1 MENEDHGISQKN
13 YALFCDFLKDSC
25 GVDLKDNRAYL
36 VSSRLSPLLRG
47 YGCMNLNEFIE
58 KVLFSNDSFLRKIV
72 VEAMVTH
79 ETKWFRDGYPFE
91 FLVDTMIPEIKDK
104 SREVKIW
111 SAGCSMG
118 QEPYSIAMAILR
130 NSCRLKGLPLNQV
143 RIFATDLS
151 MSALN
156 FAREGVFCTTDLS
169 RGLSKEYMDRFFSP
183 VGASSSE
190 YRICD
195 DVKSMVCFRLHNL
208 IKTGSRPFMGKCD
221 AIYCRN
227 VMIYFDQDTKLKVLN
242 YLKSCLKTD
251 GYLLLGSSE
260 FVPKEISGMDM
271 MRYSNGVVYKK
282 LS

>member
-47 YGCMNLNEFIE
+47 YGCINLNEFIE
-58 KVLFSNDSFLRKIV
+58 KVLFSNDMFLRKIV

-91 FLVDTMIPEIKDK
+91 FLVNTIIPEIKDK
-104 SREVKIW
+104 SRELKIW
-111 SAGCSMG
+111 SAGCSLG
-118 QEPYSIAMAILR
+118 QEPYSIAMAILLNR
-130 NSCRLKGLPLNQV
+130 SCLNGLPLNQI

-169 RGLSKEYMDRFFSP
+169 RGLSKEYMERFFSP
-183 VGASSSE
+183 VGTSSIE

-195 DVKSMVCFRLHNL
+195 DVKSLVCFRHHNL
-208 IKTGSRPFMGKCD
+208 IKTVNKPFMGKCD

-227 VMIYFDQDTKLKVLN
+227 VMIYFDQNTKLRVLN
-242 YLKSCLKTD
+242 YLKGCLKTD

-282 LS
+282 IA